1 MITAT
6 QTPWQ
11 TELQQAVTDPA
22 ELLSMLALD
31 PGLLDGARA
40 ATALFPLR
48 VPRGFVARMRIGDPR
63 DPLLCQV
70 LPIDAETGAAP
81 GFTIDPVGDIASAA
95 RPGLLH
101 KYHGRVLLVTTG
113 ACAVNCRYC
122 FRRHFPYADE
132 NPRTG
137 RWRDALAYI
146 HADATISEVILSGGD
161 PLSLA
166 DHRLAELAAAIA
178 AIPHV
183 RRLRIHTRQPVV
195 LPSRIDQTFLDWF
208 APLPLQKTVVVH
220 VNHANEVDTAVGAAF
235 AALKD
240 AGATLFNQSVL
251 LRGVNDSADCLAAL
265 SEALFAAAVIPYYLH
280 LLDRVAGAAHFEVP
294 ESRALA
300 LHRELRERLP
310 GYLVPRLVR
319 EQAGAPSK
327 LPVF

>member
-1 MITAT
+1 MITGT
-6 QTPWQ
+6 QTRWQ

-31 PGLLDGARA
+31 PGLLSGARA
-40 ATALFPLR
+40 ATELFPLR
-48 VPRGFVARMRIGDPR
+48 VPRGFVARMRIGDPH
-63 DPLLCQV
+63 DPLLRQV
-70 LPIDAETGAAP
+70 LPVDAETAPAP

-101 KYHGRVLLVTTG
+101 KYHGRVLLVATG

-146 HADATISEVILSGGD
+146 RADVTISEVILSGGD

-166 DHRLAELAAAIA
+166 DRRLAELAAAIA

-195 LPSRIDQTFLDWF
+195 LPSRIDQAFLDWF
-208 APLPLQKTVVVH
+208 APLPMQKAIVVH

-265 SEALFAAAVIPYYLH
+265 SETLFAAAVIPYYLH

-300 LHRELRERLP
+300 LHRELRRRLP